1 MRKKKDFRRDARTLL
16 GGGGKSVI
24 YAVDLREQIIGGTK
38 IATSSSSVGE
48 QVVTF
53 PSNGS

>member
-16 GGGGKSVI
+16 GGGKSVI

-38 IATSSSSVGE
+38 IATSLSSVGE